1 MSSAQSQAHSRRSV
15 CSARAGGEPD
25 IAWGEGASQGKGH
38 LKEPGEVSGD
48 TDTGGG
54 LGVLVAG
61 IVGTSHTP
69 APQVD
74 LHQ

>member
-1 MSSAQSQAHSRRSV
+1 MHELCPEPGTQQALSMQVGSLTLYV
-15 CSARAGGEPD
+15 
-25 IAWGEGASQGKGH
+25 WGGASQGKGH

-48 TDTGGG
+48 TDRGGG